1 MLLLGSIAGGH
12 IYIYMFLLSHRI
24 TLIKRCHK
32 YARRCHIYARRCH
45 IYARRC
51 HIYALEGGPFFFLK
65 KLQKSGIFII
75 YMGSSRAKY
84 NDIAASTS
92 AFFSSVKKLP
102 RELSV
107 PSGLRP
113 SGTDSSPRQF
123 FTSKKMPR
131 SRGYI
136 VVYSPP

>member
-1 MLLLGSIAGGH
+1 MSH
-12 IYIYMFLLSHRI
+12 ICPPMSYICPPSQI
-24 TLIKRCHK
+24 

-45 IYARRC
+45 IYARPCHIYARPC

-65 KLQKSGIFII
+65 KLQKSDIFII

-123 FTSKKMPR
+123 FTSKKNASLSGLYR
-131 SRGYI
+131 RI
-136 VVYSPP
+136 